1 MEGHIP
7 SLSKDVSEFLHP
19 SRETPYLCQ
28 TIPERSVSE
37 INTSK
42 KLSDPRRCRLYSVRR
57 RAVSLIASD
66 SSCSVELTVIPPLS
80 TLEVRSDDVH
90 SRWSCQ
96 WSRSISRPVQS
107 CGPDQPRDVPR
118 RVHVRLTPFS
128 LCGIQASVCTHCGAT
143 PDGVQKSYTTPHRA
157 HRQGSHAGVVP
168 SRETMGSSCSETG
181 ECSSKPGSV
190 SRR

>member
-118 RVHVRLTPFS
+118 RVTSNLPHFPLRDSSFRMYPLRRDLRWRTKKAIRRPIAHIGKVRTPELCRVVRRWDRVARRLGNAVAS
-128 LCGIQASVCTHCGAT
+128 LAV
-143 PDGVQKSYTTPHRA
+143 
-157 HRQGSHAGVVP
+157 
-168 SRETMGSSCSETG
+168 
-181 ECSSKPGSV
+181 
-190 SRR
+190 